1 MLSKLRSMSE
11 GKSKVQP
18 VNTDSD
24 GMKVTQEVPELHV
37 DHGKA
42 NEEREATAAKK
53 EEELDR
59 TLKEKDTAAKEFDR
73 APENAMRTLES
84 FSSSRNSEHNLPPL
98 PLLSKQGEC

>member
-24 GMKVTQEVPELHV
+24 GMKVSQEVPELHV

-42 NEEREATAAKK
+42 NEEHEATAAKK

-59 TLKEKDTAAKEFDR
+59 TLKEKDTAAKESDR

-98 PLLSKQGEC
+98 LSKQGEC

>member
-1 MLSKLRSMSE
+1 MLTRLRSMSE

-24 GMKVTQEVPELHV
+24 GMKVSQEVPELHV

-42 NEEREATAAKK
+42 NEEHEATAAKK

-59 TLKEKDTAAKEFDR
+59 TLKENDTAAKEFDR

-84 FSSSRNSEHNLPPL
+84 FSSSRNSEL
-98 PLLSKQGEC
+98 